1 MLYECAAQ
9 GTRVSSELVLYS
21 GWKSYGRFL
30 QTEPLGAYWT
40 WPKPFAA
47 LEIMWPDWPL
57 VRSSRSMRSP
67 CAVSRMVNTMRS
79 PELMKRSVAPL
90 GVKVLAVELTGL
102 GGACGTPLLVMK
114 AKLTGSTPTRFW
126 HDLFSWVPWK

>member
-30 QTEPLGAYWT
+30 QTAPLGSYWT

-47 LEIMWPDWPL
+47 LAVMKPDWPV
-57 VRSSRSMRSP
+57 VRSFRSMRRP
-67 CAVSRMVNTMRS
+67 CVVSFMVTTMRS
-79 PELMKRSVAPL
+79 PEVMKRSVAPL
-90 GVKVLAVELTGL
+90 GVKVLTGEVTGL
-102 GGACGTPLLVMK
+102 GGAGGTPLLVVK
-114 AKLTGSTPTRFW
+114 AEVT
-126 HDLFSWVPWK
+126 